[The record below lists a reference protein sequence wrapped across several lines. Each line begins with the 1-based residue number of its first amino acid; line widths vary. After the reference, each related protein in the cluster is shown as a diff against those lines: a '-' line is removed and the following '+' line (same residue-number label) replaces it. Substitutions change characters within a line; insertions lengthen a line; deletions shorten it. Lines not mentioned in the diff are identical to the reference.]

1 MGFEAKAINKVNA
14 CRKTFIRCYW
24 VKDRENLA
32 KIFLLPFL
40 KAMTL
45 ITFGC
50 CLITSDTSNAFWTCQ
65 SFETEEQRVL
75 LILLKKKKKIQFRI
89 LKKESKIFAF

>member
-1 MGFEAKAINKVNA
+1 MHAEKLLLDVTGL
-14 CRKTFIRCYW
+14 KT
-24 VKDRENLA
+24 ENLA

-75 LILLKKKKKIQFRI
+75 LILLKKKKKSSLGF
-89 LKKESKIFAF
+89 

>member
-1 MGFEAKAINKVNA
+1 MHAEKLLLDVTGL
-14 CRKTFIRCYW
+14 KT
-24 VKDRENLA
+24 ENLA

-75 LILLKKKKKIQFRI
+75 LILLKKKKNPV
-89 LKKESKIFAF
+89 